1 LDLNEI
7 RRRYYGKS
15 AEYPTTAQ
23 RIAMIQKVYEET
35 VGMDAF
41 GGDLSEFKPLA
52 PHRDIAQTD
61 YNLFLDEFRKVRA
74 FRQTLLSS
82 IDQLM
87 ASLLKKQHPLEQIAS
102 TFVVLV
108 EQQKDIL
115 KGTEKKE
122 ALNELIQL
130 VSGVDDKSLIDVSAV
145 KSMLEKAG
153 IGEYARA
160 MFLDLLQQNPVD
172 WIQIAGYLSILEK
185 APKQFLYGLTYDYLL
200 ANTALRWHPD
210 AFVALQAVLP
220 EMEVKAKQLKPY
232 RLDQPLRGPLPTFEQ
247 RVKVLKTWN
256 GRYIRSLSKEG
267 LN

>member
-1 LDLNEI
+1 
-7 RRRYYGKS
+7 
-15 AEYPTTAQ
+15 
-23 RIAMIQKVYEET
+23 
-35 VGMDAF
+35 
-41 GGDLSEFKPLA
+41 
-52 PHRDIAQTD
+52 
-61 YNLFLDEFRKVRA
+61 
-74 FRQTLLSS
+74 
-82 IDQLM
+82 
-87 ASLLKKQHPLEQIAS
+87 
-102 TFVVLV
+102 
-108 EQQKDIL
+108 
-115 KGTEKKE
+115 
-122 ALNELIQL
+122 L
-130 VSGVDDKSLIDVSAV
+130 VSGADDKTLIDVSAV